1 MTLIFTIIF
10 FTAMTALIIS
20 GWRAKKE
27 SWNNA
32 PIAPEHSKRTLLV
45 MAGGTGGHIFPAL
58 AVANAV
64 RAEGWDV
71 VWLGAKGAMETRV
84 VPQHG
89 IDLVTLD
96 ITGVRGKGVLK
107 KLSQP
112 WVQTKA
118 LLTTVDLIF
127 RRRPDVAIGFGG
139 FTGFPGGLA
148 MRLCWL
154 PLVIHEQN
162 SVAGLTNRVLS
173 KIANRVLFA
182 FPSAFPNRAGSL
194 CVGNPV
200 RDEMTAVALPT
211 ERFAGRSGVLKIL
224 VVGGSLGAQVFNEQL
239 PQALALIPEHIR
251 PEVTHQSGEKHI
263 ETLKANYAA
272 AGVHADCVAFIS
284 DMAQAYADA
293 DLVLCRAGAL
303 TVAELACVG
312 AASILVP
319 FPHAVDDHQTGNAQF
334 LSEAGAGLLLP
345 QTTSSPAYLAKMIQ
359 EMTRERCLKM
369 AVAARVLAQLNATAA
384 VVAVIKELAQ

>member
-1 MTLIFTIIF
+1 M
-10 FTAMTALIIS
+10 
-20 GWRAKKE
+20 GKE
-27 SWNNA
+27 DAEWIEPA
-32 PIAPEHSKRTLLV
+32 ATGGQRTLLV

-58 AVANAV
+58 AVANAL
-64 RAEGWDV
+64 RLEGWDV
-71 VWLGAKGAMETRV
+71 VWLGASGAMETRV
-84 VPQHG
+84 VPQQG
-89 IDLVTLD
+89 IDLVTLK
-96 ITGVRGKGVLK
+96 ITGVRGKGWLK

-118 LLTTVDLIF
+118 LLVALNLIF

-162 SVAGLTNRVLS
+162 SVAGLTNRLLS

-182 FPSAFPNRAGSL
+182 FPSAFPNQAD

-200 RDEMTAVALPT
+200 RSEITQVAEPAV
-211 ERFAGRSGVLKIL
+211 RFAGRTGPLKIL

-239 PQALALIPEHIR
+239 PKALALIAPADR
-251 PEVTHQSGEKHI
+251 PMVTHQSGEKHL
-263 ETLKANYAA
+263 ETLRANYAA
-272 AGVHADCVAFIS
+272 ANVTADCVAFIA

-293 DLVLCRAGAL
+293 DLILCRSGAL

-334 LSEAGAGLLLP
+334 LSEAGAGILLA
-345 QTTSSPAYLAKMIQ
+345 QSHSSPEILAQSIQ
-359 EMTRERCLKM
+359 EMTRERCLTM
-369 AVAARVLAQLNATAA
+369 ATAARALAQPNATAA

>member
-1 MTLIFTIIF
+1 M
-10 FTAMTALIIS
+10 
-20 GWRAKKE
+20 
-27 SWNNA
+27 
-32 PIAPEHSKRTLLV
+32 SKRTLLV

-58 AVANAV
+58 AVANAM
-64 RAEGWDV
+64 RDKGWDI

-96 ITGVRGKGVLK
+96 ITGVRGKGLLK

-112 WVQTKA
+112 WVQLKA
-118 LLTTVDLIF
+118 LCGALNLIF

-162 SVAGLTNRVLS
+162 SVAGLTNKALS
-173 KIANRVLFA
+173 KLANRVLFA
-182 FPSAFPNRAGSL
+182 FPSAFPGRNG

-200 RDEMTAVALPT
+200 RDELKNVAEP
-211 ERFAGRSGVLKIL
+211 EQRFAGRTGPLKLL
-224 VVGGSLGAQVFNEQL
+224 VVGGSLGAQVFNEQV
-239 PQALALIPEHIR
+239 PKALALIAPEAR
-251 PEVTHQSGEKHI
+251 PQVIHQAGEKHI
-263 ETLKANYAA
+263 EALRANYAA
-272 AGVHADCVAFIS
+272 AGVEAECVAFIG
-284 DMAQAYADA
+284 DMASAYAAA

-312 AASILVP
+312 VASVLVP

-334 LSEAGAGLLLP
+334 LSEEQAGILLP
-345 QTTSSPAYLAKMIQ
+345 QTRMSAEVLADLLQKTSRDQCLLMAKNAKRLAKPD
-359 EMTRERCLKM
+359 
-369 AVAARVLAQLNATAA
+369 ATAQ
-384 VVAVIKELAQ
+384 VVAVIEELAG

>member
-1 MTLIFTIIF
+1 M
-10 FTAMTALIIS
+10 
-20 GWRAKKE
+20 K
-27 SWNNA
+27 
-32 PIAPEHSKRTLLV
+32 KRTLLV

-64 RAEGWDV
+64 RAQGWDV
-71 VWLGAKGAMETRV
+71 VWLGAKDAMETRV

-96 ITGVRGKGVLK
+96 ITGVRGKGWLK

-112 WVQTKA
+112 WVQAKA
-118 LLTTVDLIF
+118 LLHALNLIF

-148 MRLCWL
+148 MRMCWL

-182 FPSAFPNRAGSL
+182 FPSAFPNQAD

-200 RDEMTAVALPT
+200 RAEMNVVAGPEL
-211 ERFAGRSGVLKIL
+211 RFAERSGVLKIL

-239 PQALALIPEHIR
+239 PQALALIPENAR

-263 ETLKANYAA
+263 ETLKANYVA
-272 AGVHADCVAFIS
+272 AGVNANCVAFIG

-293 DLVLCRAGAL
+293 DLVLCRSGAL
-303 TVAELACVG
+303 TVAELACIG
-312 AASILVP
+312 AASVLVP
-319 FPHAVDDHQTGNAQF
+319 FPYAVDDHQTGNAKF
-334 LSEAGAGLLLP
+334 LSDAGAGILLP
-345 QTTSSPAYLAKMIQ
+345 QTESSPEKLAKLIQ
-359 EMTRERCLKM
+359 EMTREHCLKM
-369 AVAARVLAQLNATAA
+369 AKAARVLAQPNATDA
-384 VVAVIKELAQ
+384 VVAVIKELAE

>member
-1 MTLIFTIIF
+1 M
-10 FTAMTALIIS
+10 
-20 GWRAKKE
+20 K
-27 SWNNA
+27 
-32 PIAPEHSKRTLLV
+32 KRTLLV

-58 AVANAV
+58 AVANAI

-71 VWLGAKGAMETRV
+71 VWLGAKGAMETRL

-96 ITGVRGKGVLK
+96 ISGVRGKGWIK

-112 WVQTKA
+112 WVQAKA
-118 LLTTVDLIF
+118 ILIALNLIF

-162 SVAGLTNRVLS
+162 SVAGLTNRVLA

-182 FPSAFPNRAGSL
+182 FPAAFPNQAD
-194 CVGNPV
+194 CIGNPV
-200 RDEMTAVALPT
+200 RAEMNAVLEPET
-211 ERFAGRSGVLKIL
+211 RFAGRSGPLKIL

-239 PQALALIPEHIR
+239 PQALALIPEHLR
-251 PEVTHQSGEKHI
+251 PVVTHQSGEKHI
-263 ETLKANYAA
+263 ESLKANYAS
-272 AGVHADCVAFIS
+272 AGVNANCVAFIS
-284 DMAQAYADA
+284 DMAQAYAEA

-303 TVAELACVG
+303 TVAELACIGV
-312 AASILVP
+312 ASVLVP
-319 FPHAVDDHQTGNAQF
+319 FPHAVDDHQTGNAKF
-334 LSEAGAGLLLP
+334 LSDSDAGILLQ
-345 QTTSSPAYLAKMIQ
+345 QTESSPEKWAELIQ
-359 EMTRERCLKM
+359 DMTRERCLAM
-369 AVAARVLAQLNATAA
+369 ANAARVLAQPNATAA
-384 VVAVIKELAQ
+384 VLAVIKELAE

>member
-1 MTLIFTIIF
+1 M
-10 FTAMTALIIS
+10 
-20 GWRAKKE
+20 K
-27 SWNNA
+27 
-32 PIAPEHSKRTLLV
+32 KRTLLV

-64 RAEGWDV
+64 RADGWDV

-84 VPQHG
+84 VPPHG

-96 ITGVRGKGVLK
+96 ITGVRGKGLWK

-112 WVQTKA
+112 WIQAKA
-118 LLTTVDLIF
+118 LLTALNLIF

-139 FTGFPGGLA
+139 FTGFPGGVA

-162 SVAGLTNRVLS
+162 SVAGLTNRVLA

-182 FPSAFPNRAGSL
+182 FPTAFPNQAG

-200 RDEMTAVALPT
+200 REEMNTVLEPET
-211 ERFAGRSGVLKIL
+211 RFAGRSGPLKLL

-239 PQALALIPEHIR
+239 PQALALIPEHLR
-251 PEVTHQSGEKHI
+251 PVVTHQSGEKHI
-263 ETLKANYAA
+263 EALKANYAA
-272 AGVHADCVAFIS
+272 VGVKANCVAFIA

-293 DLVLCRAGAL
+293 DWVLCRSGAL

-312 AASILVP
+312 AASVLVP
-319 FPHAVDDHQTGNAQF
+319 FPHAVDDHQTGNAKF
-334 LSEAGAGLLLP
+334 LSDAGAGILLP
-345 QTTSSPAYLAKMIQ
+345 QTASSPEKLAQLIQ
-359 EMTRERCLKM
+359 EITRERCLAM
-369 AVAARVLAQLNATAA
+369 ATAARVLAQPHATDA
-384 VVAVIKELAQ
+384 VVAVIKELAE